1 MKRAR
6 RISAASVLA
15 IALVLSVTACTR
27 TPGTDADPVTSA
39 PTCSQLLTTAVD
51 HARSE
56 SGDIDAVMQA
66 LMDNCSNEYEIA
78 TEYLSNARDSEFG
91 IESCEE
97 LLDYGIRAEA
107 VRLLERDGW
116 CSYGVSDPVAPAPEW
131 PEGGLGWDNA
141 RAYAGTVQRVCGPL
155 MSMRQTED
163 GTFVNLGRDYPSP
176 DRFTVIFWDF
186 YLDPIPADATI
197 CGNGEIYLYEGVAQM
212 EMWDPAGLE
221 IWR

>member
-1 MKRAR
+1 MLTFA
-6 RISAASVLA
+6 V
-15 IALVLSVTACTR
+15 ALSGTACSR
-27 TPGTDADPVTSA
+27 NLGSNASSVSSA
-39 PTCSQLLTTAVD
+39 PTCSQLLTAAVNY
-51 HARSE
+51 AQSE
-56 SGDIDAVMQA
+56 SGDINAVMQA
-66 LMDNCSNEYEIA
+66 LMDDCSSEYEIA
-78 TEYLSNARDSEFG
+78 TDYLSNARDSEFS

-97 LLDYGIRAEA
+97 LLDYDIRPES

-116 CSYGVSDPVAPAPEW
+116 CSYGETESVAVAPEW

-141 RAYAGTVQRVCGPL
+141 RSYAGTVQRVCGPL

-176 DRFTVIFWDF
+176 DRFTVIFWDY

-197 CGNGEIYLYEGVAQM
+197 CGNGEIYLYDGVAQM
-212 EMWDPAGLE
+212 EMWDPSALE